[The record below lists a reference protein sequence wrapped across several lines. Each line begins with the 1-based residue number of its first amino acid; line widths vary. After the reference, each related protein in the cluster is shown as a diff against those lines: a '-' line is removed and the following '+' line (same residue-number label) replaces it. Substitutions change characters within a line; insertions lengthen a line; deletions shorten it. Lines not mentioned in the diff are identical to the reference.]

1 MIENPKIIEE
11 AKTAIEQGKD
21 FFETGESLIFF
32 VAKSIEY
39 KHQPGQ
45 MPSYFD
51 FKGERW
57 VVYVKADKPA

>member
-11 AKTAIEQGKD
+11 AKTAIEQGND
-21 FFETGESLIFF
+21 SFETGESLIFF
-32 VAKSIEY
+32 VSKTTDY

-57 VVYVKADKPA
+57 VVYVKADELA